1 MSTTALRRHEPE
13 KKLHGQC
20 VSSECVIGLK
30 EMHPWFQG
38 FSIPS
43 QYHGWTWQ
51 LWMTKLLMRQGC
63 FNGSLGYCMISLRN
77 WIGWTDAAVRNEP
90 ADVDDFH
97 DTASGILKLTSLHYF
112 CDACLFWR
120 DLYKGSN
127 YEALLPSSP
136 NRTWYAMESSF
147 FSQPPIAW
155 PFTLKGVYRGEC
167 FGFCVILKL
176 QKDLLDDLRG
186 SARCR

>member
-1 MSTTALRRHEPE
+1 
-13 KKLHGQC
+13 
-20 VSSECVIGLK
+20 
-30 EMHPWFQG
+30 MHPWFQG
-38 FSIPS
+38 FSLPL

-63 FNGSLGYCMISLRN
+63 FNGRLGYCTISLRN
-77 WIGWTDAAVRNEP
+77 WIGWPDAADIV
-90 ADVDDFH
+90 
-97 DTASGILKLTSLHYF
+97 LKRTCWRWWLSWHCIRYLKANKF
-112 CDACLFWR
+112 ALFLRCIFSRR

-167 FGFCVILKL
+167 FGLCVILKL
-176 QKDLLDDLRG
+176 QKDLLNLLDDLWW

>member
-112 CDACLFWR
+112 CDASFLAEISTKEATMKPFCHLPPTEPDMPWSHRFSRNHPLR
-120 DLYKGSN
+120 DLSHW
-127 YEALLPSSP
+127 
-136 NRTWYAMESSF
+136 R
-147 FSQPPIAW
+147 
-155 PFTLKGVYRGEC
+155 VYTAENASA
-167 FGFCVILKL
+167 CV
-176 QKDLLDDLRG
+176 
-186 SARCR
+186 